1 MFTPLMHPLI
11 LLCVSMFLRIYVL
24 CIHHL
29 FIYHSL
35 YIYSL
40 FILYLTYIYRRYS
53 YPPLSQS
60 IVMTYETYFKLTGH
74 LLKNTTG
81 GVYPSIL
88 IEQNIAF
95 INQLQDIRQI
105 SSSLCQCIY
114 ILQYN
119 IYTYN
124 ITIYPY
130 NLLDRVYEI
139 LKIFCVPETLFSAR
153 CVTPG
158 SEISIISN
166 LLRLFTYVSYRIPST
181 TVLEN
186 NSIAGHN
193 YDPSMINTMK
203 IQHIQKLFN
212 DLFIYYERFNSI
224 YNTYSM
230 NLSYVSS
237 HNTHFSL
244 LMAVMDFI
252 SVHSDVCIGY
262 IYSIPQ
268 MCRYEVCI
276 MCMVYT

>member
-1 MFTPLMHPLI
+1 MCFAYFSQ
-11 LLCVSMFLRIYVL
+11 CVHVFVAHICHVYAPPINTLFF
-24 CIHHL
+24 L
-29 FIYHSL
+29 FIYT
-35 YIYSL
+35 YYP
-40 FILYLTYIYRRYS
+40 LTYTYMCIYPCRYS

-88 IEQNIAF
+88 NEQNIAF

-181 TVLEN
+181 VDNN
-186 NSIAGHN
+186 NSIGGNN
-193 YDPSMINTMK
+193 YDPSMINTIK

-237 HNTHFSL
+237 HSSHCSL